1 MYNMKERTSKA
12 MDSVILEEVAQ
23 GKELSI
29 RNNEDITDAEI
40 IEDDDK
46 FWAEEN
52 HPNFIE
58 SNTSAISLEEL
69 TTKNI
74 IPTFSDN
81 TLTISHQNFIG
92 AVTKVAEQVF
102 GGLTPV
108 ECRVSH
114 PIIGRIPSAQHKKAS
129 ELREDEKTV
138 FYQRLAWVAHV
149 KNLTRT
155 INNQT
160 VHLCIGGVRSYSEDK
175 LYRTQ
180 TAMKFKIFVGWKV
193 RVCSNLCLTCD
204 GFSGTIECM
213 TEADIMQKALELFSG
228 FNPHKE
234 ETLGLL
240 ENLRNTEIS
249 EELFCKIIGRL
260 RLYQFL
266 PVNEQKLLPSLEIGD
281 QAVNAMVKGYVSNPN
296 FGKKEGEILT
306 CWNLLQLANEAVKG
320 SYIDTWLDRNQN
332 CTDFA
337 LGIQKAIEGN
347 DTEGYSWFLH

>member
-1 MYNMKERTSKA
+1 MKEKTSKVT
-12 MDSVILEEVAQ
+12 DSLILGEVAQ

-160 VHLCIGGVRSYSEDK
+160 VHL
-175 LYRTQ
+175 
-180 TAMKFKIFVGWKV
+180 
-193 RVCSNLCLTCD
+193 
-204 GFSGTIECM
+204 
-213 TEADIMQKALELFSG
+213 
-228 FNPHKE
+228 
-234 ETLGLL
+234 
-240 ENLRNTEIS
+240 
-249 EELFCKIIGRL
+249 
-260 RLYQFL
+260 
-266 PVNEQKLLPSLEIGD
+266 
-281 QAVNAMVKGYVSNPN
+281 
-296 FGKKEGEILT
+296 
-306 CWNLLQLANEAVKG
+306 
-320 SYIDTWLDRNQN
+320 
-332 CTDFA
+332 
-337 LGIQKAIEGN
+337 
-347 DTEGYSWFLH
+347 